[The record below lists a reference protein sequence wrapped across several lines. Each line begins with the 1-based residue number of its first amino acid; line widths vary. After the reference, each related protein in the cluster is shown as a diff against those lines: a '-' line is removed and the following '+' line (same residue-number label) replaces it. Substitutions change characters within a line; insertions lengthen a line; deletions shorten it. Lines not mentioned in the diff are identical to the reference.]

1 MCVSERYFGK
11 MTNPYTLNHLYS
23 QGILDYVPYDL
34 CSGAVVSPMMGM
46 QNPYMNAAQQ
56 GALYQNHGMYGDTVE
71 FNLGNQNIGAQSQA
85 GGVNALGFGN
95 IGTQSQAGGVNAL
108 GFGNIGTQSQAG
120 GVNALGFGNI
130 GAQSQAGG
138 ANALGFGNIGTQSQA
153 GGANAWGG
161 FNDAQNGVSKAAATF
176 NSIPN
181 FVKGVAA
188 GFLMIGSLALVLKRG
203 KKPVQVEK
211 QGFFSKLNPFKKK

>member
-34 CSGAVVSPMMGM
+34 CGNTVVAPMNGT
-46 QNPYMNAAQQ
+46 QNPYLNAAQQ
-56 GALYQNHGMYGDTVE
+56 GSLYQNHGMYGDTVE

-85 GGVNALGFGN
+85 GGANAF
-95 IGTQSQAGGVNAL
+95 
-108 GFGNIGTQSQAG
+108 
-120 GVNALGFGNI
+120 GFGNI

-161 FNDAQNGVSKAAATF
+161 FSDAQNGVSKAAATF

-188 GFLMIGSLALVLKRG
+188 GFLMIGSVALVLKRG
-203 KKPVQVEK
+203 KKPVQTEQ

>member
-34 CSGAVVSPMMGM
+34 CGNTVVAPMNGT
-46 QNPYMNAAQQ
+46 QNPYLNAAQQ
-56 GALYQNHGMYGDTVE
+56 GSLYQNHGMYGDTVE

-85 GGVNALGFGN
+85 GGANAFGFGN
-95 IGTQSQAGGVNAL
+95 IGAQSQAGGA
-108 GFGNIGTQSQAG
+108 
-120 GVNALGFGNI
+120 NALGFGNI

-161 FNDAQNGVSKAAATF
+161 FSDAQNGVSKAAATF

-188 GFLMIGSLALVLKRG
+188 GFLMIGSVALVLKRG
-203 KKPVQVEK
+203 KKPVQTEQ

>member
-71 FNLGNQNIGAQSQA
+71 FNLGNQNIGA
-85 GGVNALGFGN
+85 
-95 IGTQSQAGGVNAL
+95 QSQAGGVNAL

>member
-71 FNLGNQNIGAQSQA
+71 IGLGNQNIGSQSQA
-85 GGVNALGFGN
+85 GVNKFGLGGIGSQGASGSNAFGLS
-95 IGTQSQAGGVNAL
+95 G
-108 GFGNIGTQSQAG
+108 
-120 GVNALGFGNI
+120 I
-130 GAQSQAGG
+130 GANSQAGG
-138 ANALGFGNIGTQSQA
+138 ANS
-153 GGANAWGG
+153 WGG
-161 FNDAQNGVSKAAATF
+161 FGDAQNCVSKAAATL

-181 FVKGVAA
+181 FVKGIAA
-188 GFLMIGSLALVLKRG
+188 GVLMIGSLALVLKRG